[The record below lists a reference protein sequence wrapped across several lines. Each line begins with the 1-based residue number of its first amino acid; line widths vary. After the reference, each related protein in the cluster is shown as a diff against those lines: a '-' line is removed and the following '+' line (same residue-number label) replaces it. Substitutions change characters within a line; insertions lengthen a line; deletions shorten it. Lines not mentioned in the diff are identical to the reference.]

1 MKSILFFW
9 MTYCGGYGPDMRGT
23 WAQGCPSPF
32 FGSWISF
39 LNFMTQLTKIN
50 CIPKW
55 WVTHLARKKV
65 PLTKRYWEKRLEEH
79 THVFSLTG
87 KPLSGGQIFA
97 PQQHV
102 RAEKCSSSPHVQRDN
117 FEIIGRENNSY
128 VLKIKES
135 IFIYKY
141 KPKLNGTL
149 SSAPLYLF
157 T

>member
-1 MKSILFFW
+1 MQ
-9 MTYCGGYGPDMRGT
+9 YCVMIKCTNHNAGKYNHFTSARWCYSGHVEKTALDCGVIYKYNC
-23 WAQGCPSPF
+23 ANCKVSYIGC
-32 FGSWISF
+32 
-39 LNFMTQLTKIN
+39 
-50 CIPKW
+50 
-55 WVTHLARKKV
+55 
-65 PLTKRYWEKRLEEH
+65 TKRYWEKRLEEH
-79 THVFSLTG
+79 THVSSLTG

-128 VLKIKES
+128 
-135 IFIYKY
+135 